1 MSRWPAIVVVSTV
14 APAGQRF
21 DPRDTNEVVAPG
33 VTSYCGAS
41 REPIYRS
48 LIEAS
53 ESGLEVCASCLID
66 ARKPQPRKGP

>member
-1 MSRWPAIVVVSTV
+1 MSLAHLMVPRLPRTRTV
-14 APAGQRF
+14 ASKLAA
-21 DPRDTNEVVAPG
+21 PRVAPG

-41 REPIYRS
+41 REPIYRN

-66 ARKPQPRKGP
+66 ARKPRKAT

>member
-1 MSRWPAIVVVSTV
+1 MSLAHLMVPRLPRTRTV
-14 APAGQRF
+14 ASKLAAPSR
-21 DPRDTNEVVAPG
+21 VAPG

-41 REPIYRS
+41 REPIYRN

-66 ARKPQPRKGP
+66 ARKPRKGP

>member
-1 MSRWPAIVVVSTV
+1 MSLAHLMVPRLPRTRTAASKLATPTPTRV
-14 APAGQRF
+14 AG
-21 DPRDTNEVVAPG
+21 G

-66 ARKPQPRKGP
+66 ARKPRKGT